1 MQIGNLTLSGNIF
14 LAPMAGVTDIP
25 FRLICKE
32 QGASLVYTEMVSA
45 KAMHYND
52 AETLKLT
59 ETHPDERPVA
69 VQIFGSEPEI
79 MAEAAER
86 LSKREDISLIDINM
100 GCPAPKIV
108 KNGEG
113 CSLMKNPGLVR
124 NIVRAVVD
132 ASSKPV
138 TVKIRKGWD
147 EKSINAVETAVI
159 CEEEG
164 ASAVTV
170 HGRTREQYY
179 SGQADWS
186 IIRDVKKALT
196 IPVIGNGD
204 IRTPED
210 AKKMLDITGCD
221 AIMVGRGAQG
231 NPWIF
236 KNIGDYLGKGVYND
250 KKDNNLLLETI
261 LRHYSLMEQYK
272 GERTAVLEMRKHIG
286 WYLHGFYN
294 SARIRAQIFK
304 TQNKEEVI
312 NILKNALI

>member
-14 LAPMAGVTDIP
+14 LAPMAGVTDLP
-25 FRLICKE
+25 FRLLCKA

-59 ETHPDERPVA
+59 QTHPDERPVA

-86 LSKREDISLIDINM
+86 LSAREDIALIDINM

-113 CSLMKNPGLVR
+113 CTLMKNPQLVR
-124 NIVRAVVD
+124 SIVRAVVNS
-132 ASSKPV
+132 SSKPV

-147 EKSINAVETAVI
+147 EKNINAVEIASI

-164 ASAVTV
+164 VQAVTV

-179 SGQADWS
+179 SGKADLS
-186 IIRDVKKALT
+186 IIRDVKNALT

-204 IRTPED
+204 IKTPED
-210 AKKMLDITGCD
+210 AKKMLDITGCNG
-221 AIMVGRGAQG
+221 IMIGRGSQG

-236 KNIGDYLGKGVYND
+236 KKVVDFLGKGVYIN
-250 KKDNNLLLETI
+250 KLNNTVLLETI
-261 LRHYSLMEQYK
+261 LRHYSLMEQLK

-286 WYLHGFYN
+286 WYLHGFHD
-294 SARIRAQIFK
+294 SAKLRAQIFQ
-304 TQNKEEVI
+304 TQNKEEI
-312 NILKNALI
+312 FKLLKKTLI